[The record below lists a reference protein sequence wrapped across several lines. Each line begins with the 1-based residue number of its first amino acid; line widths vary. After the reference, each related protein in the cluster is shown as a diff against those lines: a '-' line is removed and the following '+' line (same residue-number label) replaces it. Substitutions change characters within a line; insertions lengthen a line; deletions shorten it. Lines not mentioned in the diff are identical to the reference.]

1 MGAHDEYG
9 KRILLEA
16 TAGAVDQ
23 YGPGVEID
31 YGTEFPA
38 RIDGAVG
45 GSIAIEIE
53 SRTGKQVRGAVL
65 DLICHSYPKKLL
77 VLLPVHMSNP
87 VVIAEQCRNI
97 LARFVSAEDFRVIVL
112 DGHGHDPK
120 AERDVRTVAEALR
133 DLGFEGKR

>member
-97 LARFVSAEDFRVIVL
+97 LAKFHSAEDFRVIVL

-120 AERDVRTVAEALR
+120 PRRDVRAVVQALR
-133 DLGFEGKR
+133 ALGFQESA